1 MREIRIALRR
11 TARGRTEM
19 KSTMGMTIRGRDEHD
34 STTTSYLILSLLKV
48 RFIRYFGFVFL
59 QTGFIRFPLY

>member
-1 MREIRIALRR
+1 
-11 TARGRTEM
+11 M
-19 KSTMGMTIRGRDEHD
+19 KSTMGMTIRGRDEHG

-48 RFIRYFGFVFL
+48 RAIRYFGFVFL